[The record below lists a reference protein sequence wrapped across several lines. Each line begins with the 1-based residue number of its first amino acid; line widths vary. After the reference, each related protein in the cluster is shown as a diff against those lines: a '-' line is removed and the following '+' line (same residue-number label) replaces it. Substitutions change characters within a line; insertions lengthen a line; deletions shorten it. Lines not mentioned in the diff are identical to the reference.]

1 MTAEVGLLAASV
13 AGLLSFL
20 SPCVLPLVPPYLCF
34 LAGAS
39 LDDLTRGGGHGH
51 VTRRAFARALAFVLG
66 FAVVFVALGASAS
79 FIGRLIA
86 DHLALLTRVAGIII
100 VLLGLH
106 MLGVF
111 RSLLLMRDAHF
122 QIARRPTSML
132 GAFVVGLAFAF
143 GWTPCVGPVLASVL
157 ILAGGGDSVGE
168 GARLLAAYAAGLGV
182 PFLLA
187 ALFAGPFLRWLS
199 RFRRYLG
206 LTEKVTGTA
215 LVATGVII
223 FIGAMPMFAGWIL
236 DVAPILGR
244 IG

>member
-1 MTAEVGLLAASV
+1 MGADVGLVAASV

-39 LDDLTRGGGHGH
+39 LDDLTRGSGQDQ
-51 VTRRAFARALAFVLG
+51 VTRRAFTRAFAFVLG

-79 FIGRLIA
+79 LIGRLIG
-86 DHLALLTRVAGIII
+86 DHLAVLTRVAGFII

-111 RSLLLMRDAHF
+111 RLLLLMRDARVHV
-122 QIARRPTSML
+122 AHRPTSIL

-157 ILAGGGDSVGE
+157 MIAGGGESVGD

-182 PFLLA
+182 PFLVA

-199 RFRRYLG
+199 RFRRYVG
-206 LTEKVTGTA
+206 IVEKVTGTA

-223 FIGAMPMFAGWIL
+223 FIGAMPMFAGWL
-236 DVAPILGR
+236 LEAAPILGR